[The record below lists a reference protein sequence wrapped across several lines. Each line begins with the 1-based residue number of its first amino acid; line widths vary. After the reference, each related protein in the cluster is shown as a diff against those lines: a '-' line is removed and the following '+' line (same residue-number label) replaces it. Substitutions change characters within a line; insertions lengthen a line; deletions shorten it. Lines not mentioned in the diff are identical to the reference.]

1 MIEIKITGE
10 NAADV
15 LAQIAQLTAGKLT
28 QETKFAAAPNVPT
41 AQAPVPA
48 PAQAPVMNAPSMAAP
63 VAQAPA
69 VPTTAA
75 PSITLEQLGKAGADL
90 ITANPGM
97 VQPLTALLQQ
107 FNVPSVQAL
116 RPDQIG
122 AFATAMRGLGAKI

>member
-1 MIEIKITGE
+1 MIEIKFTGE

-28 QETKFAAAPNVPT
+28 HETKTAASPNVPT
-41 AQAPVPA
+41 AQAPGPV
-48 PAQAPVMNAPSMAAP
+48 QAPVMNAPSMTAP
-63 VAQAPA
+63 VAQAPV

-90 ITANPGM
+90 IAANPGM
-97 VQPLTALLQQ
+97 MQPLTALLQQ
-107 FNVPSVQAL
+107 FGVPSVQEL